1 MTFSEGTKEQL
12 DRQWADL
19 EADKQE
25 ALARI
30 RAKQHN
36 NEKESEMTYK
46 KMLTVNELHK
56 ALTNHINNSND
67 GGNDF
72 VLIATEGWYTHVADM
87 SAPDENEGI
96 TCFTLFPDTSE
107 PGGTFDP
114 QNDFWNHGTSEKEI
128 CDKYTN
134 NNQAELRL
142 VLNDN
147 VITGYGPNNDKL
159 FSGDSDSDEWQTM
172 FNKIKQMVQPAMS
185 VTITYSFEAK
195 QVVEIEDYTDED
207 DAIAQAEDWVD
218 LTVGYDSIEISDGDW
233 EITDWDA

>member
-1 MTFSEGTKEQL
+1 M
-12 DRQWADL
+12 
-19 EADKQE
+19 
-25 ALARI
+25 I
-30 RAKQHN
+30 N
-36 NEKESEMTYK
+36 K
-46 KMLTVNELHK
+46 KILTVNELHK
-56 ALTNHINNSND
+56 ALTNHMNNSND

-87 SAPDENEGI
+87 SAPDKSEGI

-114 QNDFWNHGTSEKEI
+114 QNDFWDHGTSEKEI
-128 CDKYTN
+128 CDRYTN

-147 VITGYGPNNDKL
+147 VVTGYGPNNDKL

-185 VTITYSFEAK
+185 VTIKYWFEGK
-195 QVVEIEDYTDED
+195 QVVEIEDYEDEA
-207 DAIAQAEDWVD
+207 DALAKAEDMVD
-218 LTVGYDSIEISDGDW
+218 LTVGYDSIEIGDGDW
-233 EITDWDA
+233 NITDWDA

>member
-1 MTFSEGTKEQL
+1 M
-12 DRQWADL
+12 
-19 EADKQE
+19 
-25 ALARI
+25 
-30 RAKQHN
+30 
-36 NEKESEMTYK
+36 
-46 KMLTVNELHK
+46 
-56 ALTNHINNSND
+56 
-67 GGNDF
+67 
-72 VLIATEGWYTHVADM
+72 
-87 SAPDENEGI
+87 
-96 TCFTLFPDTSE
+96 
-107 PGGTFDP
+107 
-114 QNDFWNHGTSEKEI
+114 
-128 CDKYTN
+128 
-134 NNQAELRL
+134 RL